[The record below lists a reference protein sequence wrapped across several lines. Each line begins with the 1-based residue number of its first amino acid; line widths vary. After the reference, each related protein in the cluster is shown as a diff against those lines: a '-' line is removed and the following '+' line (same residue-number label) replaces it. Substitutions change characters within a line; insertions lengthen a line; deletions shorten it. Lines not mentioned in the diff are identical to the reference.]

1 MVQEWK
7 RRGLL
12 SPTAQVRHKKD
23 LVDLAGG
30 ASWFVRRNRHTPNVA
45 DLKHRSLEYC
55 SPTSWIARRNTR
67 FSGPTLQ
74 LPHTVKHV
82 SSPRRSASLLVP
94 PSPRDSPPFL
104 PEAKRLNSRI
114 LLDIQ
119 SRLPQLER
127 EQQGGI
133 GSESE
138 DSQSEGPPSPFPTE
152 VVEAGSGDHAPQI
165 FLTLYDLCAKCINS
179 MGHAV
184 GLGVYHSGIEV
195 HGVEYTF
202 DNHTSEGSG
211 LVWHTPYHAV
221 RAASHCRRP
230 G

>member
-1 MVQEWK
+1 MILNAAVMSEEEVPWVVQEWK

-45 DLKHRSLEYC
+45 DLKHRSLE
-55 SPTSWIARRNTR
+55 
-67 FSGPTLQ
+67 
-74 LPHTVKHV
+74 
-82 SSPRRSASLLVP
+82 
-94 PSPRDSPPFL
+94 
-104 PEAKRLNSRI
+104 LNSRI

-211 LVWHTPYHAV
+211 LVWHTPYHA
-221 RAASHCRRP
+221 
-230 G
+230 